1 MDVTF
6 FGVPLN
12 PLTVVK
18 GKIIMTQVKIVRKTL
33 FRNVV
38 IGVDYCCKGREIEL
52 HSECDKN
59 RWGFIAKEGVEGKV
73 LRRDI
78 QGRRNSCELTE
89 FLLKASQSDQV
100 SPKE

>member
-33 FRNVV
+33 FKSIA
-38 IGVDYCCKGREIEL
+38 IG
-52 HSECDKN
+52 
-59 RWGFIAKEGVEGKV
+59 A
-73 LRRDI
+73 
-78 QGRRNSCELTE
+78 NSTAIRKKD
-89 FLLKASQSDQV
+89 FLKSN
-100 SPKE
+100 

>member
-59 RWGFIAKEGVEGKV
+59 RWGFIAKEGVEGKL

-78 QGRRNSCELTE
+78 KGRRNSC
-89 FLLKASQSDQV
+89 
-100 SPKE
+100 